1 MKNRVY
7 IWHRKKLLI
16 LFVVIVTALMAVCV
30 QLVYVMVIRSDY
42 YNERAQLLHERERRI
57 KAARGNIYDR
67 NGVLLATNKTVCT
80 VSLVHSQITEP
91 EKVISMLVSE
101 LEIDEK
107 EARKRTERN
116 VAVEVVKTNVDKQK
130 GDIIR
135 GYNLDGVKVD
145 EDYKRVYPFGTL
157 ASKVIGFTGADN
169 QGIIGLEAK
178 YEKNL
183 MGVNGNILTLT
194 DAWGIELGNTGEAR
208 SEPTD
213 GDDLYITIDYNIQKY
228 AQQLA
233 EKTLIAKEAK
243 NVSIIVM
250 KPDDGEILAMTN
262 APEFDLNSPY
272 TLNCEQT
279 SEKYTDQLNKMWRN
293 YCIND
298 TYEPGSVFKMVTA
311 TAALE
316 TGAVSLNDSFSCGG
330 SCQVGGWTIRCHKRT
345 GHGTQSFTETVM
357 NSCNPAF
364 ISWGLRT
371 GKENLYKYMTKL
383 GLMDK
388 TGIDLAGEGTTICHS
403 LENIGDVELAT
414 MSFGQSFQITPVQ
427 MLRAAAAIVNGGN
440 LVTPHFGIKTV
451 NSEGSAAVEFAYETV
466 NDVIDDKTSEN
477 MSQILEA
484 VVSEGGGIN
493 AYIEGYSIGGKTAT
507 SQKLPRSAAK
517 YIASFIGFCPV
528 DKPEVIAMCLI
539 NEPSGVYYGGTIA
552 APVIRELFE
561 NILPYLEISKQEE

>member
-388 TGIDLAGEGTTICHS
+388 TGIDLAGEGTPICHS